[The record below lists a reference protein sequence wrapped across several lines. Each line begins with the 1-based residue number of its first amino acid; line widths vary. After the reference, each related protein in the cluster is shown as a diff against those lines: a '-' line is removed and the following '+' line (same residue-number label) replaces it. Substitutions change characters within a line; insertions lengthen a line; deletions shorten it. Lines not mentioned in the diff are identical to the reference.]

1 MARFCYD
8 NGRTMIT
15 PSNMFLLNCAAH
27 FLEMDGNGSSRHSL
41 IDQTE
46 KSLKGI
52 NFWTWSEL
60 LEALKQCQNLLP
72 ATKSSVMLQCILD
85 CLIERIALPSIASPY
100 TCSSDSSS
108 FQFSCD
114 TSIDSLK
121 SSSSQLTWWFED
133 LLFLNVDLIDKLI
146 KTMVSLKVNHA
157 TIYKFLFYYHKSR
170 CIGAATAEKRKI
182 TEVVISLLSLLD
194 RSSLS
199 CKGLFEIYRVAL
211 GLRISKFYKNNLESL
226 MGSQLDQATIDYLL
240 APSPHKRA
248 YFYDVNLVLRLVQ
261 AFLLEG
267 GSLSFT
273 SRLKKVTKLLDS
285 YLVEVAPDS
294 HLKPSKFTA
303 LVLLL
308 PDYARASYD
317 RVYRAMDLFL
327 EVHAGLCE
335 EEKRSVCC
343 ALNHEKLSEEVLKDL
358 SRNSK
363 FPSQTVQMALI
374 TQQSMIKCS
383 LPDTHRLLTFCD
395 SLFCSNTKENLGK
408 EDSETKK
415 LRADLQG
422 MHWKM
427 MGLEKVCG
435 TMQTEMANIMRSRLS
450 ILGNA
455 RSVPKLCS

>member
-1 MARFCYD
+1 MTLLCHTYLQKILMSFSSLFSKLFGNLKGTARNLKVIFNEFPGGAKGFELMARFCYD

-15 PSNMFLLNCAAH
+15 ASNMFLLNCAAH

-60 LEALKQCQNLLP
+60 LEALKQCQDLLP

-85 CLIERIALPSIASPY
+85 CLIGRIALPSIASSY

-121 SSSSQLTWWFED
+121 RSSSQLIWWFED

-194 RSSLS
+194 RSFLS

-240 APSPHKRA
+240 APSPHRRA
-248 YFYDVNLVLRLVQ
+248 YLYDINLVLRLVQ

-267 GSLSFT
+267 GSFSFT
-273 SRLKKVTKLLDS
+273 S
-285 YLVEVAPDS
+285 
-294 HLKPSKFTA
+294 
-303 LVLLL
+303 
-308 PDYARASYD
+308 
-317 RVYRAMDLFL
+317 
-327 EVHAGLCE
+327 
-335 EEKRSVCC
+335 
-343 ALNHEKLSEEVLKDL
+343 
-358 SRNSK
+358 
-363 FPSQTVQMALI
+363 
-374 TQQSMIKCS
+374 
-383 LPDTHRLLTFCD
+383 
-395 SLFCSNTKENLGK
+395 
-408 EDSETKK
+408 
-415 LRADLQG
+415 
-422 MHWKM
+422 
-427 MGLEKVCG
+427 
-435 TMQTEMANIMRSRLS
+435 
-450 ILGNA
+450 
-455 RSVPKLCS
+455 